1 MPDKLKTSNHTITI
15 RTLLLRDIGGLFLI
29 ALGAVLAVT
38 LYFGNQG
45 GLIVI
50 RENANATI
58 NSIKQTLSIHI
69 QPALK
74 AAEFIGHA
82 GWRPDECQ
90 RSGHGMDRNASGAA
104 YPSTGI
110 PLE

>member
-74 AAEFIGHA
+74 AAEFIGQHTM
-82 GWRPDECQ
+82 PDGVPM
-90 RSGHGMDRNASGAA
+90 SASVQDMAWTA
-104 YPSTGI
+104 MHLEPHCI